1 MNRRD
6 KELRISNLVKQH
18 LGNDGIK
25 VNVVNIISTIND
37 VVNSKYAKYAIF
49 NNNVVELDNVTYEL
63 VTTIVEFNL
72 YQLELEKQSTEF
84 VGVIYDIM
92 FSSNK

>member
-1 MNRRD
+1 MNRQD

-18 LGNDGIK
+18 LGNDAIK

-37 VVNSKYAKYAIF
+37 VVQSKYAKYAIF

-63 VTTIVEFNL
+63 VTEIVEFNL
-72 YQLELEKQSTEF
+72 YRLELEKQSAEF
-84 VGVIYDIM
+84 VDVIYDIM